1 MGIFTGVS
9 TWCQHTHT
17 HSTTSDVKA
26 LLSEEVYNFVAANAE
41 ELDKAM
47 DYKRNLSLKKH
58 IPQRNDAI
66 PKKGDWIK
74 NKKADS
80 W

>member
-1 MGIFTGVS
+1 MLLP
-9 TWCQHTHT
+9 QQKHP
-17 HSTTSDVKA
+17 VKA

-47 DYKRNLSLKKH
+47 DYKRNLSFDRH
-58 IPQRNDAI
+58 FPQRNDVI
-66 PKKGDWIK
+66 QKGWLNVTQK
-74 NKKADS
+74 S

>member
-1 MGIFTGVS
+1 MFLRGVN
-9 TWCQHTHT
+9 THTHT
-17 HSTTSDVKA
+17 HSTTSDAKA

-47 DYKRNLSLKKH
+47 DYKRDLSLKRR
-58 IPQRNDAI
+58 IPQRNDVF
-66 PKKGDWIK
+66 PKRVTKFCQ
-74 NKKADS
+74 KADS

>member
-1 MGIFTGVS
+1 MFLRGVN
-9 TWCQHTHT
+9 THT

-47 DYKRNLSLKKH
+47 DYKRTLSLNKC
-58 IPQRNDAI
+58 IPQRNDVI
-66 PKKGDWIK
+66 PKRVTELKSK
-74 NKKADS
+74 S
-80 W
+80 